1 MSFESTNS
9 GTARKIVETAYQVLW
24 LFTRMGANASSQDS
38 VPSKISFFP
47 SYMQKPMKLS
57 VHEDNGQGENGS
69 KVATG
74 RATQPFQLTSPQL
87 PPRPSLLLRPL
98 GAKPPVTTL
107 LKVESERVL
116 REDLPH
122 FQDDDRRGEEIQ
134 TSCEALG
141 AKEERVESNSSVIA
155 PEDIGRLPSSDRQAV
170 NERAIIPERETSF
183 HTEVSKE
190 LQSRNPPIIAE
201 NDSQLSED
209 KFDNPTVDVAWQQLE
224 AERASFFHQRTS
236 FQEEQRLWQEKLAT
250 AEEER
255 MNERTEL
262 LAAGERLKRQMQEL
276 EEWRAREQKKLQ
288 EEKEKLEQV
297 TKEQRKEVLEVKASL
312 DKEEH
317 ELHVQRQQY
326 LANLKD
332 YQLRQKETEDRNAA
346 ERQKIALEREKIE
359 QVHRYKEEELKAR
372 EDSLREAEARMKDSV
387 EQAKSEI
394 ANEQK
399 SLAAE
404 REQLQDEWK
413 LMKERDNQLNQ
424 EKAWL
429 TGLRGTLTQEIG
441 RLGEETGKLE
451 KGLDKI
457 NEERLFIEDLRRREL
472 MKTEESE
479 KRKAE
484 KRERKMEMI
493 HKVEAEK
500 EAKRAEEERLRE
512 EQAEMERKREE
523 QKIKDL
529 DRKREEENTPAGTNL
544 ENRHW
549 IENNAENRAKTDDPL
564 LVPVPEA
571 ANKASVSLSSENTG
585 DAKIP
590 NPEGDK
596 ETPRQIDSQHT
607 YDPLYLTSV
616 GNSGVGSRD
625 PNEFHFLSA
634 QEWNARSATKSSM
647 RYQQPSLP
655 QRKQAPAEGNSEQAV
670 LANSR

>member
-1 MSFESTNS
+1 MSFES

-98 GAKPPVTTL
+98 GAKPPVPTL
-107 LKVESERVL
+107 LKVENERVL
-116 REDLPH
+116 PEDLPH
-122 FQDDDRRGEEIQ
+122 FQDDDRRGEEIH
-134 TSCEALG
+134 TNAEPLG
-141 AKEERVESNSSVIA
+141 TKVENNSSEIA
-155 PEDIGRLPSSDRQAV
+155 PEDTGRLPSSDSQAV
-170 NERAIIPERETSF
+170 NESTIVPERETSF
-183 HTEVSKE
+183 PAEVSKE
-190 LQSRNPPIIAE
+190 LQSGSHPIIAE
-201 NDSQLSED
+201 NDNESQLREA
-209 KFDNPTVDVAWQQLE
+209 KCGNPTVDVAWQQLE
-224 AERASFFHQRTS
+224 AERASFFHQRTT
-236 FQEEQRLWQEKLAT
+236 FQEEQRLWQEKLAA

-255 MNERTEL
+255 MNERTEQ
-262 LAAGERLKRQMQEL
+262 LAAGERLKYQMQEL
-276 EEWRAREQKKLQ
+276 EEWRAREQEKLQ